1 MILRVVQARS
11 ADVGCS
17 SHGLFFP
24 LPGELIV
31 GFLFLSV
38 LAAEVRVGCLLQ
50 VVFFL
55 LAAEILREDLDEMLE
70 TLSFA

>member
-1 MILRVVQARS
+1 MILRVVQARP
-11 ADVGCS
+11 ADVRC
-17 SHGLFFP
+17 
-24 LPGELIV
+24 
-31 GFLFLSV
+31 LFLSV
-38 LAAEVRVGCLLQ
+38 LAAEVHVGGSLQ